1 MPLLHCCEN
10 SRQYSTRDFPRIAR
24 TPESTAAIVAC
35 DLYHIPSQSSCYHE
49 FLLVHVH
56 TGPTGERLMLIIERV
71 PRNKGTRLI
80 SSDGGVARDT
90 ITVVQAREHHEYW
103 QRAGQDPICRGTLRW
118 DHPSPRLLDIAFIA
132 SAASTTFKYYN
143 LYTRQ
148 CYWYSR
154 ITLAAMARA
163 FPSCSREGATSFSGG
178 WFSFFGSYKLSQ
190 VQLLVDLHTNYCR
203 DLYPPVDRLAPV
215 VPAVEVGRPPSAS
228 VTPDILH
235 GLTMFIPNF
244 QRLLVHLTLPEPTAV
259 IPNRH
264 GDQPADGIPGSSGY
278 MESHWV
284 VDDHHGTGGSP
295 RDEAS

>member
-71 PRNKGTRLI
+71 PRNRGTRVI

-90 ITVVQAREHHEYW
+90 ITVVQA
-103 QRAGQDPICRGTLRW
+103 
-118 DHPSPRLLDIAFIA
+118 
-132 SAASTTFKYYN
+132 
-143 LYTRQ
+143 
-148 CYWYSR
+148 R

-215 VPAVEVGRPPSAS
+215 VPVAELSFQIDM
-228 VTPDILH
+228 VTSQPMEYLDPAGIWNH
-235 GLTMFIPNF
+235 IGWLTTTTARGDF
-244 QRLLVHLTLPEPTAV
+244 Q
-259 IPNRH
+259 
-264 GDQPADGIPGSSGY
+264 
-278 MESHWV
+278 
-284 VDDHHGTGGSP
+284 
-295 RDEAS
+295 EAKLAR